1 MPPSDQILRIHHRR
15 RRCTLLV
22 WALVAA
28 LLAGLASGAS
38 LLGWWSQA
46 HLAGLACAALAVV
59 CLAVW
64 FVRAR
69 RLTREALARRLD
81 AEWQLSA
88 RLESSEEVA
97 TDSSA
102 FARALRDDASLH
114 LATRRLPA
122 APWWHGGLALLMLA
136 LVAGVVEISILGWRL
151 LAAPTVE
158 QPAELPEDITATI
171 DWITPHSEIKATA
184 IEEIPLAATT
194 TTATGFRSVT
204 LEISIN
210 GAPALSRPLDLDALA
225 KPGTHPI
232 ELPFYLDE
240 IESNPF
246 DIVAYHL
253 RAERATRAPAP
264 VVTSP
269 LQFIQIRPARE
280 DVDILRPPPGDGPPP
295 PPVFKLAQLV
305 GALKAAQLAL
315 LKQNFLLAHA
325 PLAKT
330 DPIWTEENTRVA
342 ADQTTFADKVV
353 EARDFAINEA
363 LPTLVVDNLGQ
374 IEPIAR
380 DAAEL
385 IAQTDNEPATP
396 LQGRSLGLVT
406 ELEKL
411 IQKIIIDADAKSAG
425 PPEPKNPDPF
435 KDDQKFR
442 LPPRKSTAAGE
453 LEQLAEKQAEQAKE
467 EPKPADA
474 DKSPGQKS
482 EAEKQADLAA
492 QLAKLAASQKLSPAA
507 QKGAEQ
513 AAKDAAKAAEHLKH
527 GDPAAARSPATAAAE
542 ELKNAVTAQEEA
554 GRQAALAQL
563 DAARRALNEAARI
576 PDPAERAAALAEIA
590 RQLREDARAQQETGS
605 AEAAKKLTEAAAKAQ
620 KAAEAAARGEDQK
633 PGAEP
638 GDKPGTNRPGDQT
651 PVQKPGDQASSAT
664 PGDQPGG
671 PGEKPG
677 DQPGTQPGPSSGL
690 TPDPSGDLKL
700 PDPAGNE
707 TGQAPGTQ
715 PGSGEAL
722 APSPAGDVPVPGPGE
737 TPGQGTG
744 SGTGNHPGQTLKATP
759 LEDAAEAAAQAEI
772 ALAGYRASI
781 ERALRQLG
789 PGVTPGNIPGTGP
802 GEGEGSGPSA
812 KTVPTLTPREA
823 GNIELAAQ
831 LAESLLPG
839 GQVGTLR
846 REIQKKLSDFSPSAN
861 VVMPAD
867 LISAVDRLRLLLES
881 ALGSTRRD
889 ETVRR
894 YNPDDIP
901 PAYRDAVERY
911 FEQLSREPAR

>member
-1 MPPSDQILRIHHRR
+1 MPPSDQILRLHHRR

-81 AEWQLSA
+81 TEWQLSA
-88 RLESSEEVA
+88 RLESSAEVA
-97 TDSSA
+97 ADSSA
-102 FARALRDDASLH
+102 FARALRDDASRH

-136 LVAGVVEISILGWRL
+136 LIAGVVEISILGWRL
-151 LAAPTVE
+151 LAAPAVE

-171 DWITPHSEIKATA
+171 DWISPHSEIKATA
-184 IEEIPLAATT
+184 IEEIPLAATA

-225 KPGTHPI
+225 QPGTHAI

-240 IESNPF
+240 IEANPF

-253 RAERATRAPAP
+253 RADRTTRAPTP

-280 DVDILRPPPGDGPPP
+280 DVELWRPPPGDGPPP
-295 PPVFKLAQLV
+295 PPIFQLAQLV

-330 DPIWTEENTRVA
+330 DPVWIEENTRVA
-342 ADQTTFADKVV
+342 TDQTTFADKVI
-353 EARDFAINEA
+353 EAREFAITEA
-363 LPTLVVDNLGQ
+363 FPPLVVDNLGQ

-380 DAAEL
+380 DAAAL
-385 IAQTDNEPATP
+385 IAKTDNEPATP
-396 LQGRSLGLVT
+396 LQGRSLGLIT

-411 IQKIIIDADAKSAG
+411 IQKIIIDSEGKSAG

-453 LEQLAEKQAEQAKE
+453 LEQLAKKQAEQTKE
-467 EPKPADA
+467 EAKPADA
-474 DKSPGQKS
+474 GKSPDQKS

-542 ELKNAVTAQEEA
+542 ELKNAVAAQEEA

-605 AEAAKKLTEAAAKAQ
+605 AEAAKKLTAAAEAQ

-633 PGAEP
+633 PGTKP
-638 GDKPGTNRPGDQT
+638 GDQPGTGQPGDQT
-651 PVQKPGDQASSAT
+651 PVQKPGDQATSAD

-677 DQPGTQPGPSSGL
+677 DQAGTKPGSAPGL
-690 TPDPSGDLKL
+690 APDPSGDLKL
-700 PDPAGNE
+700 PDPAGSE
-707 TGQAPGTQ
+707 SGQAPGTQ
-715 PGSGEAL
+715 PGS
-722 APSPAGDVPVPGPGE
+722 SPGTGDTPGE
-737 TPGQGTG
+737 GTG
-744 SGTGNHPGQTLKATP
+744 SGPGNHPGQTLTATP
-759 LEDAAEAAAQAEI
+759 LENAAEAAAQAEI
-772 ALAGYRASI
+772 ALAGYRVSL
-781 ERALRQLG
+781 ERALRQLAPGTTPGSG
-789 PGVTPGNIPGTGP
+789 PGSGP
-802 GEGEGSGPSA
+802 GEGEGTGPSA

-839 GQVGTLR
+839 AQAGTLR
-846 REIQKKLSDFSPSAN
+846 REIQKKLSEFSPSSN

-867 LISAVDRLRLLLES
+867 LISAVDQLRLLLES

-901 PAYRDAVERY
+901 PGYRDAVERY